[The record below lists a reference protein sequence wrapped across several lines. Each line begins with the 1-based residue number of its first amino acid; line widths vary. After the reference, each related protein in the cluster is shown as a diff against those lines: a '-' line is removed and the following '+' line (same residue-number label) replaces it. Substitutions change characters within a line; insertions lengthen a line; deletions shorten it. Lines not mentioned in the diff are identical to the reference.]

1 VTDSPV
7 SVSLYLISTLVVRT
21 IAEISRIAKGATVA
35 QQVKVILVDDIEGGT
50 ADVTLSFALDGAAY
64 EIDLSSANADKF
76 RDAVA
81 PYVAAARKAGRAGS
95 RSNGARGNR
104 RATSGERR
112 GRAADIRAWART
124 KGVEVSERGRIPAR
138 VVEQYDAAH

>member
-1 VTDSPV
+1 M
-7 SVSLYLISTLVVRT
+7 
-21 IAEISRIAKGATVA
+21 A
-35 QQVKVILVDDIEGGT
+35 QQVKVILVDDIEGGS
-50 ADVTLSFALDGAAY
+50 AEETLSFALDGATY
-64 EIDLSSANADKF
+64 EIDLSTANAAKF

-81 PYVAAARKAGRAGS
+81 PYVAAARKAGRSGS
-95 RSNGARGNR
+95 RGNGVRAPRRGT
-104 RATSGERR
+104 AGDRR